1 MSLFEKCELYLN
13 KNNIELED
21 NDYTPDGRILVDSND
36 VIKKWDFPVPKPTKQ
51 DLDKIDSADIKKL
64 QKKQEKKD
72 KLKRVKQF
80 KFPVLSNE
88 EMLNVT
94 ELDDT
99 LFINEETGQLYLYYK
114 KTLKKVKLE

>member
-1 MSLFEKCELYLN
+1 MSLFEKCEVYLQ
-13 KNNIELED
+13 ELNVELAEAD
-21 NDYTPDGRILVDSND
+21 FTPDGRILVDSNEE
-36 VIKKWDFPVPKPTKQ
+36 IRKWEFPNVPKPTKE

-64 QKKQEKKD
+64 QKKKEKKD
-72 KLKRVKQF
+72 KLKRIKQF

-99 LFINEETGQLYLYYK
+99 DRK
-114 KTLKKVKLE
+114 SVV